1 MHATVDPQRCN
12 EDVGLSVIEAPHGAC
27 SFILPPIKVVQGHGK
42 SISKLRISATPTV
55 LLDREHFGPAEP
67 AAHVDLKTILQKSAA
82 ASDAD
87 FKAAPQYNYKQREH
101 TASGTKTSAVTML
114 DGTPYERLIGLKD
127 EPLSA
132 AQTAEESKK
141 QKRAEAQRH
150 AESPAQRKRR
160 IAKYER
166 DRAREHDM
174 MAQLTQAFDFKL
186 VGQINL
192 RGFTVWDLKA
202 TPRAGYR
209 PPNMETQVLKGM
221 EGELWIDQASYR
233 WVKVTAK
240 VIHPVS
246 IAGFLAKVQPG
257 TQFEVEKSPVGEGIW
272 QVTSFAMRFRAKIL
286 GLVSHNGEEADTFY
300 DFEKVHGSAPRLK

>member
-1 MHATVDPQRCN
+1 MNLTQRRCQ
-12 EDVGLSVIEAPHGAC
+12 VRYTAV
-27 SFILPPIKVVQGHGK
+27 F
-42 SISKLRISATPTV
+42 V
-55 LLDREHFGPAEP
+55 LLAAPLWAAEP
-67 AAHVDLKTILQKSAA
+67 APSPDLKTILQKSAA
-82 ASDAD
+82 ASEAD

-101 TASGTKTSAVTML
+101 TGAGTKTLAVTML
-114 DGTPYERLIGLKD
+114 DGSPYERLIALRD

-132 AQTAEESKK
+132 AQTAEESNK
-141 QKRAEAQRH
+141 QKRAEVQRQ
-150 AESPAQRKRR
+150 AESASQRKHR
-160 IAKYER
+160 IARYER
-166 DRAREHDM
+166 DRAREHEM

-186 VGQINL
+186 AGQINI

-209 PPNMETQVLKGM
+209 PPNMEAQVLKGM

-246 IAGFLAKVQPG
+246 IAGFLARVQPG
-257 TQFEVEKSPVGEGIW
+257 TQFEVEKSPVSDGIW
-272 QVTSFAMRFRAKIL
+272 QVTRFAMQSRARVL

-300 DFEKVHGSAPRLK
+300 DFERVHGNAPRLK